1 MTCLNRSTRNKLGS
15 YLLTYCPQFYRF
27 MKKTNLECCIAQ
39 LHNTAVIF
47 SLVFTDWL
55 ILKSIQALE
64 NHKYAAPQIWRSG
77 SCDCNTYLLW
87 AKLSSL
93 GSNSACFSHI

>member
-27 MKKTNLECCIAQ
+27 MWKTNLECCIAQ
-39 LHNTAVIF
+39 VRNTAVRF

-64 NHKYAAPQIWRSG
+64 NHKHAAPQI
-77 SCDCNTYLLW
+77 
-87 AKLSSL
+87 
-93 GSNSACFSHI
+93 